1 MSEAQE
7 QSQASPLHAE
17 GLSHDLIRF
26 IHRSPTPYHAV
37 AECAR
42 RLDAAGFRQL
52 SRPDY
57 WSLSPGERA
66 YATFDDSTLVA
77 FHVGVK
83 SPTEAGFRIV
93 GAHTDSPT
101 LKLKSIPETRKHG
114 YRQIGVEVYG
124 GALLSTWF
132 DRDLSLAGRV
142 MVKTGEGAQST
153 RLIDFGRPV
162 ARIPSLAIHLN
173 REVNREGLKIN
184 PQDHLAPLLGMA
196 SSSTPDPVAAFRAM
210 LAEQAQVAVED
221 VLDHDLML
229 YDTQAPTLG
238 GLDEAFIYAA
248 RLDNLASCHAAMTAL
263 LATSSAEAWSRP
275 AEATRVIALYDNEE
289 VGSRSARGA
298 QGPFL
303 ETVLQRII
311 ECRSTDTRQA
321 FPRAMASS
329 FFTSVDM
336 AHGVH
341 PNYADRHDGNHLP
354 SLGGGPVIKANANQS
369 YATDSAAAARFTAA
383 CRAAGFEPQRFVSR
397 ADMPCGSTIG
407 PITAARLGIQAVDVG
422 SPMLSMHSCRE
433 MAGAADVAKMHDA
446 LVGMLT
452 MPFV

>member
-1 MSEAQE
+1 MQ
-7 QSQASPLHAE
+7 
-17 GLSHDLIRF
+17 
-26 IHRSPTPYHAV
+26 
-37 AECAR
+37 
-42 RLDAAGFRQL
+42 RLVAAGYQPLFSQ
-52 SRPDY
+52 DY
-57 WSLSPGERA
+57 WSLAPGERA
-66 YATFDDSTLVA
+66 YTVFDDSTLVA
-77 FHVGVK
+77 FEVGSK
-83 SPTEAGFRIV
+83 SPTDAGFRIV

-101 LKLKSIPETRKHG
+101 LKLKSIPELRKHG
-114 YRQIGVEVYG
+114 YRQLGVEVYG

-142 MVKTGEGAQST
+142 MVRSGSGGQST
-153 RLIDFGRPV
+153 RFIDIGRPI

-184 PQDHLAPLLGMA
+184 PQDHLAPLLGLA
-196 SSSTPDPVAAFRAM
+196 GTGTPETVESFRAM
-210 LAEQAQVAVED
+210 LAEETQVAVED

-229 YDTQAPTLG
+229 YDTQAPALG
-238 GLDEAFIYAA
+238 GLNDAFIYAA
-248 RLDNLASCHAAMTAL
+248 RLDNLASCHAAVTAL
-263 LATSSAEAWSRP
+263 LASSSSQP
-275 AEATRVIALYDNEE
+275 VEATRVIALYDNEE

-303 ETVLQRII
+303 ETVLRRII

-354 SLGGGPVIKANANQS
+354 TLGGGPVIKANANQS

-383 CRAAGFEPQRFVSR
+383 CRGAGFEPQRFVSR

-422 SPMLSMHSCRE
+422 NPMLSMHSCRE
-433 MAGAADVAKMHDA
+433 MAGSADVAKMHAA
-446 LVGMLT
+446 LVGMFT
-452 MPFV
+452 MPFA